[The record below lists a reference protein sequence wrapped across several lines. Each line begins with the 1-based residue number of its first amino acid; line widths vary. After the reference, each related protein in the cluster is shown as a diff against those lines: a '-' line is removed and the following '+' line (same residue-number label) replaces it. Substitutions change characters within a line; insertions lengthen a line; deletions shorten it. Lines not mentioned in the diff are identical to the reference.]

1 MKVPPSASHKQEELL
16 ELLSNK
22 IINVFLHYLIIDEAS
37 GIREVLVNFSRCGG
51 HLLECNCPS
60 A

>member
-1 MKVPPSASHKQEELL
+1 MKVPALALASISMSQARGITVKQD
-16 ELLSNK
+16 
-22 IINVFLHYLIIDEAS
+22 HYFKIDEAS
-37 GIREVLVNFSRCGG
+37 GIREVLVKFSRCGG

>member
-1 MKVPPSASHKQEELL
+1 MPASTSHKQEELL
-16 ELLSNK
+16 SNK
-22 IINVFLHYLIIDEAS
+22 ITNVFLHYLMYFKIDEAS
-37 GIREVLVNFSRCGG
+37 GVREVLVKFSRCGG